1 MAAKITD
8 DKVFITCALTGSSP
22 MPGHPNFPFRP
33 EHVAAEGLAAA
44 EAGASILHIHVR
56 DAETGVPSQA
66 LEDYRQVVGMI
77 RAKNSDVILN
87 VTTGPGC
94 TWMQSDEDPSLPGP
108 GTLMFTAERRLE
120 HILDLKPDMCT
131 LDICTMQLWGGVA
144 INLDPMITHMGQM
157 IQDMGVLPE
166 IECFDAG
173 DFVFAD
179 DLMAKGAL
187 PAHAPYSF
195 VLGTKY
201 GLPASPEA
209 MFYAKNQLPRG
220 AHFTGFGVSRHSFP
234 MAAQSVLLG
243 GNVRVGFED
252 TIYLRRG
259 RMAAD
264 NAELV
269 RWGVDI
275 IERLGKDVATPGETR
290 RMLGLKQ

>member
-1 MAAKITD
+1 MA
-8 DKVFITCALTGSSP
+8 DKVFITCAVTGSSP
-22 MPGHPNFPFRP
+22 MPDHPNFPFRP

-56 DAETGVPSQA
+56 HPETGEPSQE
-66 LEDYRQVVGMI
+66 LDHYREVVRLI
-77 RAKNSDVILN
+77 RAGNDEVILN

-94 TWMQSDEDPSLPGP
+94 TWMQSEDDPAVCGP

-120 HILDLKPDMCT
+120 HILDLKPEMCT
-131 LDICTMQLWGGVA
+131 LDICTMQLWGGAA
-144 INLDPMITHMGQM
+144 INLDPMITRMGHM
-157 IQDMGVLPE
+157 IQDAGVLPE
-166 IECFDAG
+166 IECFEAG

-179 DLMAKGAL
+179 DLMAKGAI
-187 PAHAPYSF
+187 PKNAPFSF

-201 GLPASPEA
+201 GLPATTEA
-209 MFYAKNQLPRG
+209 MVYSRNQIPRG
-220 AHFTGFGVSRHSFP
+220 AHWTGFGVSRHSFP
-234 MAAQSVLLG
+234 MAAQAVLLG

-259 RMAAD
+259 RLAKD

-275 IERLGKDVATPGETR
+275 VERLGGDVANAGETR
-290 RMLGLKQ
+290 ALLGLPN